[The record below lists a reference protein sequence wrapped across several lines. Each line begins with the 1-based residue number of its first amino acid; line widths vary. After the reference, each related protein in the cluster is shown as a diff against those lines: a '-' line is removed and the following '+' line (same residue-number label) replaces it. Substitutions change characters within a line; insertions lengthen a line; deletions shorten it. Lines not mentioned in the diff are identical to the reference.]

1 MFSPID
7 VCGALQLILYMA
19 VTVLVV
25 ADRGRFSWALIN
37 RTAVK
42 KKGGGG
48 GGGGKYLSGPI
59 DTKRRGC
66 CTFPLSG
73 SIQRAGLSGK
83 VDARDTSSQ
92 LRACV

>member
-1 MFSPID
+1 M
-7 VCGALQLILYMA
+7 V
-19 VTVLVV
+19 VTVRVV
-25 ADRGRFSWALIN
+25 ADRGRLSCGALIH

-42 KKGGGG
+42 KGGGGG

-66 CTFPLSG
+66 CTCRSA
-73 SIQRAGLSGK
+73 SIQRAGLSGE
-83 VDARDTSSQ
+83 VDARDISSQ

>member
-1 MFSPID
+1 M
-7 VCGALQLILYMA
+7 
-19 VTVLVV
+19 
-25 ADRGRFSWALIN
+25 ALIN

-42 KKGGGG
+42 KKGGG

-73 SIQRAGLSGK
+73 C
-83 VDARDTSSQ
+83 Q